1 MKAVEKAVCVIGILL
16 MMWVIGSW
24 GDVLM
29 HNSPRN
35 PSDPHDWNLF
45 VIMTEMGN

>member
-1 MKAVEKAVCVIGILL
+1 MKVIERIAYIIGILMVL
-16 MMWVIGSW
+16 WILISW
-24 GDVLM
+24 ADVLM

-45 VIMTEMGN
+45 VLVAEIGA